1 MSALPKAPTP
11 ANPCPF
17 CGVVAGVPHETQEGC
32 IAALNTEIAQMRG
45 LLANLKPAGAAV
57 AVDEQ
62 DETEPAVIRLALD

>member
-1 MSALPKAPTP
+1 MSALPKVPR

-45 LLANLKPAGAAV
+45 LLANLKPAGTAA
-57 AVDEQ
+57 AVDEPEDTQ
-62 DETEPAVIRLALD
+62 PAAIRLALD

>member
-1 MSALPKAPTP
+1 MSALPKVPP

-45 LLANLKPAGAAV
+45 ILASLKPAGAAV
-57 AVDEQ
+57 TPEEQ
-62 DETEPAVIRLALD
+62 DETQPPAIRLALD

>member
-1 MSALPKAPTP
+1 MSAYPNVPP
-11 ANPCPF
+11 ASPCPF

-45 LLANLKPAGAAV
+45 LLAHLKPAGAAV

-62 DETEPAVIRLALD
+62 DETHPAAVRLALD

>member
-1 MSALPKAPTP
+1 MSALPKVPP

-45 LLANLKPAGAAV
+45 LLAHLKPAGAA

-62 DETEPAVIRLALD
+62 EETQPAAIRLALD